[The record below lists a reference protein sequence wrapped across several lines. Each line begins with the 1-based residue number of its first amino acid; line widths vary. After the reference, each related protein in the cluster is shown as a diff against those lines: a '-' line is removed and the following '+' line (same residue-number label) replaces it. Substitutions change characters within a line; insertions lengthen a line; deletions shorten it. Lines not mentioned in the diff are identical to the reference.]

1 MNSLDKV
8 LEKEFLKKEISFEK
22 DISSIINRIRLMT
35 KVGVKRK
42 TLTFFHA

>member
-22 DISSIINRIRLMT
+22 DIISIINRIYIFT
-35 KVGVKRK
+35 KE
-42 TLTFFHA
+42 